1 MFVQTKISHE
11 KKETGNPSAHSV
23 NTQRIWGFQCIS
35 PFSSVFIFCLVIRSL
50 QNTVAP
56 WHSAWS
62 YSHLNCFLLH
72 CRVLMD
78 TKVPLENQDNLA
90 LLYVYVIYHYIC
102 QRHAPTSM
110 NLCVITG
117 VD

>member
-1 MFVQTKISHE
+1 
-11 KKETGNPSAHSV
+11 
-23 NTQRIWGFQCIS
+23 
-35 PFSSVFIFCLVIRSL
+35 
-50 QNTVAP
+50 
-56 WHSAWS
+56 
-62 YSHLNCFLLH
+62 
-72 CRVLMD
+72 MD